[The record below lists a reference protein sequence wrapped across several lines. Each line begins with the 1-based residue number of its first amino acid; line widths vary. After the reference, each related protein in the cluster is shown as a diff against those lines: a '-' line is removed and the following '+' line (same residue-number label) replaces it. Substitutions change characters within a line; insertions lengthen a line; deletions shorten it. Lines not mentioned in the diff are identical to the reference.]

1 MNAKSLIVSSMLAA
15 LTASA
20 AQAQSLLD
28 LQDLFGRQSQ
38 SRVQDNAV
46 KVEYDID
53 FHYFF
58 DYRSFG
64 ASDDIFLTSGTVNV
78 ARFSPSAVLRFDQSR
93 NITHRLALGVDLT
106 KNLGENPVSTAD
118 YSKDEDDPAL
128 RNKRLIKDI
137 FFYYNYQRRSGN
149 GLLGFYAGIHPRTV
163 LNGAYTRAI
172 FADDLIYYDPNIEGV
187 TVNYSA
193 PRFSA
198 ELTADLFSNRGRD
211 RIGSGMVSTAGLFKF
226 SDLLGLG
233 WSAAYS
239 HVSGTELVPY
249 DVDVALANPYVKAD
263 FSKMTGFQELYAK
276 GGAMISYQFDR
287 KIVDE
292 TPHFPLGA
300 EFMIGARNWNIGL
313 EDTFYFGDNQM
324 VYYSASY
331 NGISFASMYVES
343 LYHGDTYY
351 FTRRRIPT
359 WYNRMELYWQPLD
372 AGFVNARLSVV
383 GHFITP
389 AGDIGPYT
397 GMQAKATLLFNLD
410 AFRHPRESAPAGRS
424 RSTERRERTSRGSG
438 SPLISL

>member
-1 MNAKSLIVSSMLAA
+1 
-15 LTASA
+15 
-20 AQAQSLLD
+20 
-28 LQDLFGRQSQ
+28 
-38 SRVQDNAV
+38 
-46 KVEYDID
+46 
-53 FHYFF
+53 
-58 DYRSFG
+58 
-64 ASDDIFLTSGTVNV
+64 
-78 ARFSPSAVLRFDQSR
+78 
-93 NITHRLALGVDLT
+93 
-106 KNLGENPVSTAD
+106 
-118 YSKDEDDPAL
+118 
-128 RNKRLIKDI
+128 
-137 FFYYNYQRRSGN
+137 
-149 GLLGFYAGIHPRTV
+149 
-163 LNGAYTRAI
+163 
-172 FADDLIYYDPNIEGV
+172 
-187 TVNYSA
+187 
-193 PRFSA
+193 
-198 ELTADLFSNRGRD
+198 
-211 RIGSGMVSTAGLFKF
+211 
-226 SDLLGLG
+226 
-233 WSAAYS
+233 
-239 HVSGTELVPY
+239 
-249 DVDVALANPYVKAD
+249 
-263 FSKMTGFQELYAK
+263 MTGFQELYAK
-276 GGAMISYQFDR
+276 VGAMISYQFDR

-331 NGISFASMYVES
+331 NGISFAAMYVES

-397 GMQAKATLLFNLD
+397 GMQAKATLIFNLD